1 MSSGTNSE
9 RITQNTSKINSS
21 IEKIKNLKVATFQD
35 KEITE
40 NGTYTADEDY
50 SGLGKVTV
58 NVASSGTDTSDAT
71 ATADLII
78 DGFTAYANGEKLT
91 GTIRDLNNGDI
102 NLSTVNI
109 YPGGAN
115 TEIQCPLED
124 TEYTNCRI
132 TNGSNVWVR
141 FTNEKLA
148 EAIDLTAD
156 KIVKGDTV
164 LGIEG
169 TAETGTDTSDAT
181 ATAEDI
187 VEGKTAYVNGEKLE
201 GLIKDCRM
209 QMLTTYTTGVEY
221 DETFNTF
228 FIHFSTKNPS
238 DDSDTGLV
246 VMGSS
251 TFTSIPLAASVIAN
265 QIGLTADV
273 IKKGVTVLG
282 IEGTYEGGEDDTNVF
297 TEEEAEVANTNLND
311 VLGIE
316 DDEISNLPKEDEEE
330 ANNILNDILD
340 INEDE

>member
-50 SGLGKVTV
+50 SGLRKVTV

-71 ATADLII
+71 ATADDILV
-78 DGFTAYANGEKLT
+78 DKTAYVNGEKLT
-91 GTIRDLNNGDI
+91 GNIQNGKNAIYPFSIKVTGGIVSTVDNKDVIEIDLKPNVSSTWAVNNTTQ
-102 NLSTVNI
+102 LSTPI
-109 YPGGAN
+109 SEEFIAG
-115 TEIQCPLED
+115 T
-124 TEYTNCRI
+124 
-132 TNGSNVWVR
+132 
-141 FTNEKLA
+141 
-148 EAIDLTAD
+148 IDLTAD
-156 KIVKGDTV
+156 KIVKGETV

-201 GLIKDCRM
+201 GTVVETAYGNTLNLGLTIFNNISSEG
-209 QMLTTYTTGVEY
+209 MLEFIFGNFGNNLLRPFSNVTGTVDYATVAE
-221 DETFNTF
+221 
-228 FIHFSTKNPS
+228 K
-238 DDSDTGLV
+238 
-246 VMGSS
+246 
-251 TFTSIPLAASVIAN
+251 
-265 QIGLTADV
+265 IGLTADV